1 VAYSITLNDITV
13 PLELKRLN
21 DDLSFAFYDLEEYS
35 IIFLESEARINLL
48 NKVAPSFFVRIKNF
62 YWNSFIM
69 TISRFTDPSDQSNNK
84 NLSLKSLQKYYPE
97 IDSVGQKFFD
107 DNLKKIEA
115 AVKNIRKMR
124 SKFISHRDYD
134 YALLDNKEIAAVEI
148 TKIREIYELFEQCL
162 NIFNKHYL
170 NKYILFRGIR
180 TNHGARSLIYFLK
193 DGVIYNEFK
202 LRRKNL
208 ILNEEE
214 IKQSQYKDA

>member
-1 VAYSITLNDITV
+1 VAYSTKFNNMNA

-21 DDLSFAFYDLEEYS
+21 DDLSFAFYDLEEYT

-48 NKVAPSFFVRIKNF
+48 NKVAPSFFVRIKNL

-84 NLSLKSLQKYYPE
+84 NLSLNSLKKYYPE
-97 IDSVGQKFFD
+97 IDLVGQNFFD
-107 DNLKKIEA
+107 QNLKKIDA

-124 SKFISHRDYD
+124 SKYISHRDYD
-134 YALLDNKEIAAVEI
+134 YALLDNKEITAVEI
-148 TKIREIYELFEQCL
+148 TKIQEIYELFEQSL
-162 NIFNKHYL
+162 NIFNKYYL

-202 LRRKNL
+202 LRRRDL

-214 IKQSQYKDA
+214 IQQSKFKEA